1 MSTVAKGAF
10 AKWLTIFDLKE
21 IDSQALSELVY
32 LLSVAQDKQ

>member
-10 AKWLTIFDLKE
+10 AKWLSMFDLKS
-21 IDSQALSELVY
+21 IDPKSLNELVY